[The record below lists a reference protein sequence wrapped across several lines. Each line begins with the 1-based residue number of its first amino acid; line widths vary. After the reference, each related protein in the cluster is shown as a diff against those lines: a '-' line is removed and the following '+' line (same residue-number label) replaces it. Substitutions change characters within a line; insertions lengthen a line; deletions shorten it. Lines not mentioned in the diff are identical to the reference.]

1 MLNNLSI
8 RSVTAIL
15 LLTVFSISANAHS
28 GGLNSQGCH
37 AGSKPYHCHR
47 SASEMVRS
55 NSGGN
60 RLRCTAGSRSKDC
73 RGSANSQDISPLN
86 RLKYVCN
93 GETHIIISTE
103 TGWTLL
109 KQPDVEVS
117 TTYDG
122 FMLVNR
128 ETGLKKSLGTS
139 ASGADVMYVYHE
151 NDTRRYDCVAIR
163 DQ

>member
-60 RLRCTAGSRSKDC
+60 RLRCSAGSRSKDC
-73 RGSANSQDISPLN
+73 RGNAKVSYSTSEIIEVQYLLASHCGSIRSDFVDGVWGQRSKSTL
-86 RLKYVCN
+86 RRFQSSYVLQAD
-93 GETHIIISTE
+93 GII
-103 TGWTLL
+103 GPQTLAAL
-109 KQPDVEVS
+109 SGYVS
-117 TTYDG
+117 GRCD
-122 FMLVNR
+122 
-128 ETGLKKSLGTS
+128 
-139 ASGADVMYVYHE
+139 
-151 NDTRRYDCVAIR
+151 
-163 DQ
+163 

>member
-47 SASEMVRS
+47 SASEMVRN

-60 RLRCTAGSRSKDC
+60 RLQCNAGSRSKDC
-73 RGSANSQDISPLN
+73 RGSAKVRYSTSEIIEVQYLLVRHCGSIRSDFVDGVWGQQSKSTLRRFQSSYGLQADGSIGPQTFAAL
-86 RLKYVCN
+86 RGYV
-93 GETHIIISTE
+93 
-103 TGWTLL
+103 
-109 KQPDVEVS
+109 
-117 TTYDG
+117 
-122 FMLVNR
+122 
-128 ETGLKKSLGTS
+128 
-139 ASGADVMYVYHE
+139 SGRCD
-151 NDTRRYDCVAIR
+151 
-163 DQ
+163 

>member
-60 RLRCTAGSRSKDC
+60 RLRCNAGSRSKDC
-73 RGSANSQDISPLN
+73 RGSAKVRYSTSEIIEVQYLLARHCGSIRSDFVDGVWGQQSKSTLRRFQSSYGLQADGIIGPQTLAAL
-86 RLKYVCN
+86 RGYV
-93 GETHIIISTE
+93 
-103 TGWTLL
+103 
-109 KQPDVEVS
+109 
-117 TTYDG
+117 
-122 FMLVNR
+122 
-128 ETGLKKSLGTS
+128 
-139 ASGADVMYVYHE
+139 SGRCD
-151 NDTRRYDCVAIR
+151 
-163 DQ
+163 

>member
-1 MLNNLSI
+1 M
-8 RSVTAIL
+8 
-15 LLTVFSISANAHS
+15 
-28 GGLNSQGCH
+28 
-37 AGSKPYHCHR
+37 
-47 SASEMVRS
+47 
-55 NSGGN
+55 
-60 RLRCTAGSRSKDC
+60 RCTAGSRSKDC
-73 RGSANSQDISPLN
+73 GGSANNQDISPLN

-93 GETHIIISTE
+93 GETYIIVLTE
-103 TGWTLL
+103 TGWALL

-139 ASGADVMYVYHE
+139 ASGADVMYVYHK

-163 DQ
+163 E